1 MATTV
6 LAQTPTLN
14 LPMPLTG
21 LWRHATHATHV
32 LQLKCEDARD
42 ACQHAAGAAAAS
54 CKSAGVELLQHMS
67 ALQRNVPKLQTPN
80 ISRWCRSLHMA
91 LPSAP
96 KVQLAPLAQ
105 SLWHNA
111 KCNTRSLATRAE
123 RPCAAAQH
131 ALERSW
137 HAIVAWSTAVHKSVS
152 YALSNA
158 MANSAHHLQ
167 TTMPNVADAVMQA
180 TAHHLQTTVPHAADA
195 ALQATAHHLQTTVP
209 HAANAVMQATAH
221 HLQTTVP
228 HAADAALQATLEV
241 SDIALASAVNHA
253 TGNQKS

>member
-1 MATTV
+1 
-6 LAQTPTLN
+6 
-14 LPMPLTG
+14 MP
-21 LWRHATHATHV
+21 RNYP
-32 LQLKCEDARD
+32 ARF
-42 ACQHAAGAAAAS
+42 S
-54 CKSAGVELLQHMS
+54 
-67 ALQRNVPKLQTPN
+67 
-80 ISRWCRSLHMA
+80 
-91 LPSAP
+91 
-96 KVQLAPLAQ
+96 
-105 SLWHNA
+105 
-111 KCNTRSLATRAE
+111 NTRSLATRAE

-195 ALQATAHHLQTTVP
+195 ALQAT
-209 HAANAVMQATAH
+209 
-221 HLQTTVP
+221 
-228 HAADAALQATLEV
+228 LEV